1 FYQATWLNYVDAIAS
16 LIDEDS
22 EFVFDALD
30 GRAGQSATN
39 GIGRNDLKG
48 GLNEINYRSEPAAFF
63 FVLFGLVFEALTNR
77 LSNQP
82 PLTSSESLVE
92 RTLHLMLALKK
103 ILRPSV
109 CGNAIYEAVVFGEL
123 MDLLDRLVSTE
134 TSAVKADVVE
144 IARDLT
150 LSHPSRRDPLQ
161 DRTDRINGGGESLGD
176 DIDQLFEL
184 TRIIVL
190 VLAGHVPGLSDSN
203 NAMQNTRE
211 EATEQISATL
221 ARFLDIFQTAQNR
234 ENEACLLELASIDQ
248 GAFRTALL
256 GMAADQK
263 GFMELVIREGRSNTM
278 AVEVGDREDR
288 EPTIALK
295 MDF

>member
-77 LSNQP
+77 SSIQP
-82 PLTSSESLVE
+82 SSTSSESLNE

-109 CGNAIYEAVVFGEL
+109 CGNAIYDPVVFGEL
-123 MDLLDRLVSTE
+123 IDLLDRLVSTE
-134 TSAVKADVVE
+134 TSDVKADVVE

-150 LSHPSRRDPLQ
+150 LSHPSRREPLQ
-161 DRTDRINGGGESLGD
+161 
-176 DIDQLFEL
+176 
-184 TRIIVL
+184 
-190 VLAGHVPGLSDSN
+190 
-203 NAMQNTRE
+203 
-211 EATEQISATL
+211 
-221 ARFLDIFQTAQNR
+221 
-234 ENEACLLELASIDQ
+234 
-248 GAFRTALL
+248 
-256 GMAADQK
+256 
-263 GFMELVIREGRSNTM
+263 
-278 AVEVGDREDR
+278 
-288 EPTIALK
+288 
-295 MDF
+295 